1 MAQPFI
7 PPKSTTLPINS
18 PTITNTILANFSLFQ
33 YCKFNLYISMP
44 PLLQNSIILYPYKI
58 CRKTLDLK
66 QNLMRFCNKKTTS
79 SKRKCGF
86 QKRKIYL

>member
-1 MAQPFI
+1 
-7 PPKSTTLPINS
+7 
-18 PTITNTILANFSLFQ
+18 
-33 YCKFNLYISMP
+33 MP

-86 QKRKIYL
+86 QKKKNLFMKKVYFFITFSVR